1 MQQLYTPSNLHD
13 LALSYNL
20 TQLIDEPTHYTEHSS
35 SLIDLILVNKPENVL
50 YSGVTSSFVPDLVRF
65 HCPTMLIL
73 KFRKSVEKVF
83 KRHKRVYEKGNYDLF
98 RNKLAQVN

>member
-1 MQQLYTPSNLHD
+1 MQQLNTPNKMHD

-20 TQLIDEPTHYTEHSS
+20 TQLFDEPTHYTEHSS

-73 KFRKSVEKVF
+73 KFRKSVVKGF
-83 KRHKRVYEKGNYDLF
+83 KRHIWVYEMGNYDIF
-98 RNKLAQVN
+98 SK